1 MEKRLEGPMRELLL
15 DISDSEKNW
24 LYYSVVSLFVVSTI
38 GATILTM
45 SFLVLS
51 ILLWRHFKSMRFFWF
66 LTQLTTSAFVISAAN
81 LFINIPA
88 ALSLFSKEVTQSRMF
103 YFVSYIIDF
112 CHYSILFSNLV
123 IAVQRA
129 FVFFLRNLTDRF
141 FESKVIYIWIS
152 SIYIFAFGVEY
163 ALMFSNCQY
172 RFGELARKYQLIC
185 ETTNYANVVITM
197 TTPTEVQL
205 METMLQIFLPLSI
218 LIIYIA
224 ITVKIIYMKGSTLS
238 KNETLILKQAIFVFL
253 IFQASSCVFLFAQS
267 VQITN
272 VGAFLVKRF
281 VNTMEILAGAATP
294 SFFFFTSKEIRKL
307 VSTRVSA
314 VSSQGPSNI
323 QVRAAR
329 TLE

>member
-1 MEKRLEGPMRELLL
+1 
-15 DISDSEKNW
+15 
-24 LYYSVVSLFVVSTI
+24 
-38 GATILTM
+38 
-45 SFLVLS
+45 
-51 ILLWRHFKSMRFFWF
+51 MRFFWF
-66 LTQLTTSAFVISAAN
+66 LTQLTTSAFIISASN

-88 ALSLFSKEVTQSRMF
+88 ALSLFSKEVTQSQLF
-103 YFVSYIIDF
+103 YFFSYLIDF

-123 IAVQRA
+123 ISIQRA
-129 FVFFLRNLTDRF
+129 FVFFLRNWTNQF
-141 FESKVIYIWIS
+141 FESKAIYIWLA

-163 ALMFSNCQY
+163 ALMSSNCQY
-172 RFGELARKYQLIC
+172 GYDKTSKNYQLVC
-185 ETTNYANVVITM
+185 EADNRGIMKTVATPAGIQFVETLLHIVI
-197 TTPTEVQL
+197 
-205 METMLQIFLPLSI
+205 PLFI

-224 ITVKIIYMKGSTLS
+224 ITARIIYMKGNTLS

-253 IFQASSCVFLFAQS
+253 IFQASSCVFLFAQYF
-267 VQITN
+267 QITY
-272 VGAFLVKRF
+272 VAAFLVKRF

-314 VSSQGPSNI
+314 ASSLGPSNI